1 MEFVEKDPTLE
12 NYWRAIILFGANT
25 ASYKFALAH
34 ALYDLADVNNDL
46 ITLDDLA
53 LPFASHICRHLAAA
67 PKQATSPTSKF
78 LDSCRQFN
86 AGEKDQSAL
95 VSDTLK
101 YGFVNVID
109 AFHKV
114 NRKDIDK
121 RFFIDERKANKGVR
135 ITDSFFKLSE
145 SPQYKNFES
154 ETGARW
160 RLVEEAWASGVGK
173 NLIAIEYDQELKQL
187 FTNRNNLRV
196 DVTSVRSALNGYQK
210 GKCFYCYKAITI
222 VSGDNDL
229 ADVDHFIPFVA
240 QTAVGTINGVWN
252 LVLSCSDCN
261 RGVGGKFAHLPTM
274 KLLKRLHKRN
284 EYFISSHLPL
294 RETLIRQTG
303 QSEAL
308 RKMYL
313 QNQYDKAKSILIHTW
328 EPEAQA
334 GDLF

>member
-1 MEFVEKDPTLE
+1 MDFVEKDPTLE
-12 NYWRAIILFGANT
+12 NYWRAIILFGANS

-34 ALYDLADVNNDL
+34 ALSRDNDL
-46 ITLDDLA
+46 ITLNDLA
-53 LPFASHICRHLAAA
+53 LPFANHICQHLVSA
-67 PKQATSPTSKF
+67 PKQGTNATSKF
-78 LDSCRQFN
+78 LDSCREFN
-86 AGEKDQSAL
+86 AGKKDQDAL
-95 VSDTLK
+95 ASDTLK

-114 NRKDIDK
+114 NRKDVAR
-121 RFFIDERKANKGVR
+121 RFFIDERRANKGIR
-135 ITDSFFKLSE
+135 ITDNFFTLSK
-145 SPQYKNFES
+145 SPQYSSFEP
-154 ETGARW
+154 ETRARW
-160 RLVEEAWASGVGK
+160 RLVEDAWSSGVGK

-187 FTNRNNLRV
+187 FAKRNNMRV

-210 GKCFYCYKAITI
+210 GQCFYCYKAISI
-222 VSGDNDL
+222 ASGDMDL

-240 QTAVGTINGVWN
+240 QAAVNTINGVWN
-252 LVLSCSDCN
+252 LVLSCSCCN
-261 RGVGGKFAHLPTM
+261 RGEGGKFAHLPTV
-274 KLLKRLHKRN
+274 KLLQRLHMRN

-313 QNQYDKAKSILIHTW
+313 QDQYDKAKSILIHTW
-328 EPEAQA
+328 EPDAQA